1 MKNKIFSVLVGLL
14 AVFLGACSDDDDV
27 LTTSSV
33 HVNGGPLE
41 ESITP
46 TSARVRIRLN
56 ETAGIGEVG
65 ICYGVQ
71 TDKSALLSY
80 GDVLKVEKVDS
91 VMYLDLTELES
102 ATTYSYVAYAKYEN
116 ASVADVH
123 SVVRSFTTQSADL
136 YLTPSRLNRSATGR
150 LDTVKITTT
159 FDFWAV
165 AEYDYDW
172 ITYEKKDTLL
182 ILKTQDNSGAEIRSA
197 ILKIQAGSRTQSL
210 AVMQAAPT
218 ISLSADTLEV
228 SAKGATGSFIV
239 RSDVAWS
246 IDKDADWVTCSVEKD
261 SIVNFTAEVNTGSEE
276 RFGHITVSV
285 SDQLY
290 KIFTVAQRS
299 GALAVT
305 KTNLSYGLKG
315 GEEGFVV
322 ECNTDDWTFSSDKS
336 WCKPEWI
343 QGTDSIAVRVDPND
357 TEAAVRTATI
367 TVQKEQSVKKV
378 TVSQESGLMLSDVSL
393 ENLVFWGGNGDI
405 KVKAYTDSWTV
416 ESVTDDFTASR
427 TNDSIVTVSVA
438 NLNTT
443 AQEITGSVTIKAG
456 NLTQTMTLVQPC
468 AVIDWGTEEVKF
480 SYTGGTKSNTS
491 GNYIGMTKYKV
502 EGTGVSWLTVG
513 SEGVSFVQGTDGYMV
528 VAGEDDAFV
537 TLNLTAT
544 ANNTGKTRTAT
555 ITGVWEGVTESFTVT
570 QMDASS
576 VVVLPA
582 LEAGVLAGNY
592 TLTEEGYTGYVHFGD
607 KIYTKAEYDEIT
619 TELEAAGTSLYDD
632 RYAKF
637 RAADYDYAMGLDN
650 GNTAYPLLFKI
661 NQVESTADGAP
672 SGAYEVEIVTMYE
685 PVNTALES
693 DYIAYYDKNTKTL
706 YFEFDYYSWGIRSNR
721 TLYQNFGFCRIIFSD
736 TGCYFKVKTVPTVK
750 TVITV

>member
-46 TSARVRIRLN
+46 ASARVRIRLN

-159 FDFWAV
+159 FDSWAV

-502 EGTGVSWLTVG
+502 EGTDVSWLTVG

-706 YFEFDYYSWGIRSNR
+706 YFEFDYYSWASGQTEHCIR
-721 TLYQNFGFCRIIFSD
+721 TLVFAE
-736 TGCYFKVKTVPTVK
+736 
-750 TVITV
+750 

>member
-56 ETAGIGEVG
+56 ETAGIGEAG

-661 NQVESTADGAP
+661 NHVESTADGAP

-706 YFEFDYYSWGIRSNR
+706 YFEFDYYSWASGQTEHCIR
-721 TLYQNFGFCRIIFSD
+721 TLVFAE
-736 TGCYFKVKTVPTVK
+736 
-750 TVITV
+750 

>member
-239 RSDVAWS
+239 RSDIAWS

-607 KIYTKAEYDEIT
+607 KIYTKAEYDAIT

-706 YFEFDYYSWGIRSNR
+706 YFEFDYYSWASGQTEHCIR
-721 TLYQNFGFCRIIFSD
+721 TLVFAE
-736 TGCYFKVKTVPTVK
+736 
-750 TVITV
+750 

>member
-378 TVSQESGLMLSDVSL
+378 TVSQESGLMLSDISL

-706 YFEFDYYSWGIRSNR
+706 YFEFDYYSWASGQTEHCIR
-721 TLYQNFGFCRIIFSD
+721 TLVFAE
-736 TGCYFKVKTVPTVK
+736 
-750 TVITV
+750 

>member
-14 AVFLGACSDDDDV
+14 AVFLGACSDNDDV

-56 ETAGIGEVG
+56 ETAGIGEAG

-502 EGTGVSWLTVG
+502 EGTDVSWLTVG

-706 YFEFDYYSWGIRSNR
+706 YFEFDYYSWASGQTEHCIR
-721 TLYQNFGFCRIIFSD
+721 TLVFAE
-736 TGCYFKVKTVPTVK
+736 
-750 TVITV
+750 

>member
-14 AVFLGACSDDDDV
+14 AVFLGACSDNDDV

-159 FDFWAV
+159 FDSWAV

-637 RAADYDYAMGLDN
+637 RAVDYDYAMGLDN

-706 YFEFDYYSWGIRSNR
+706 YFEFDYYSWASGQTEHCIR
-721 TLYQNFGFCRIIFSD
+721 TLVFAE
-736 TGCYFKVKTVPTVK
+736 
-750 TVITV
+750 

>member
-502 EGTGVSWLTVG
+502 EGTDVSWLTVG

-706 YFEFDYYSWGIRSNR
+706 YFEFDYYSWASGQTEHCIR
-721 TLYQNFGFCRIIFSD
+721 TLVFAE
-736 TGCYFKVKTVPTVK
+736 
-750 TVITV
+750 

>member
-502 EGTGVSWLTVG
+502 EGTDVSWLTVG

-706 YFEFDYYSWGIRSNR
+706 YFEFDYYSWASCQTEHCIR
-721 TLYQNFGFCRIIFSD
+721 TLVFAE
-736 TGCYFKVKTVPTVK
+736 
-750 TVITV
+750 

>member
-685 PVNTALES
+685 PVNTAPES

-706 YFEFDYYSWGIRSNR
+706 YFEFDYYSWASGQTEHCIR
-721 TLYQNFGFCRIIFSD
+721 TLVFAE
-736 TGCYFKVKTVPTVK
+736 
-750 TVITV
+750 

>member
-336 WCKPEWI
+336 WCKPDWI

-502 EGTGVSWLTVG
+502 EGTDVSWLTVG

-706 YFEFDYYSWGIRSNR
+706 YFEFDYYSWASGQTEHCIR
-721 TLYQNFGFCRIIFSD
+721 TLVFAE
-736 TGCYFKVKTVPTVK
+736 
-750 TVITV
+750 

>member
-537 TLNLTAT
+537 TLNLTAK

-706 YFEFDYYSWGIRSNR
+706 YFEFDYYSWASGQTEHCIR
-721 TLYQNFGFCRIIFSD
+721 TLVFAE
-736 TGCYFKVKTVPTVK
+736 
-750 TVITV
+750 

>member
-637 RAADYDYAMGLDN
+637 RAVDYDYAMGLDN

-693 DYIAYYDKNTKTL
+693 DYIAYYDKNMKTL
-706 YFEFDYYSWGIRSNR
+706 YFEFDYYSWASGQTEHCIR
-721 TLYQNFGFCRIIFSD
+721 TLVFAE
-736 TGCYFKVKTVPTVK
+736 
-750 TVITV
+750 

>member
-80 GDVLKVEKVDS
+80 GDILKVEKVDS

-502 EGTGVSWLTVG
+502 EGTDVSWLTVG

-706 YFEFDYYSWGIRSNR
+706 YFEFDYYSWASGQTEHCIR
-721 TLYQNFGFCRIIFSD
+721 TLVFAE
-736 TGCYFKVKTVPTVK
+736 
-750 TVITV
+750 

>member
-14 AVFLGACSDDDDV
+14 AVFLGACSDNDDV

-706 YFEFDYYSWGIRSNR
+706 YFEFDYYSWASGQTEHCIR
-721 TLYQNFGFCRIIFSD
+721 TLVFAE
-736 TGCYFKVKTVPTVK
+736 
-750 TVITV
+750 

>member
-56 ETAGIGEVG
+56 ETAGIGEAG

-502 EGTGVSWLTVG
+502 EGTDVSWLTVG

-706 YFEFDYYSWGIRSNR
+706 YFEFDYYSWASGQTEHCIR
-721 TLYQNFGFCRIIFSD
+721 TLVFAE
-736 TGCYFKVKTVPTVK
+736 
-750 TVITV
+750 

>member
-607 KIYTKAEYDEIT
+607 KIYTKAEYHEIT

-706 YFEFDYYSWGIRSNR
+706 YFEFDYYSWASGQTEHCIR
-721 TLYQNFGFCRIIFSD
+721 TLVFAE
-736 TGCYFKVKTVPTVK
+736 
-750 TVITV
+750 

>member
-305 KTNLSYGLKG
+305 KTDLSYGLKG

-491 GNYIGMTKYKV
+491 RNYIGMTKYKV

-706 YFEFDYYSWGIRSNR
+706 YFEFDYYSWASGQTEHCIR
-721 TLYQNFGFCRIIFSD
+721 TLVFAE
-736 TGCYFKVKTVPTVK
+736 
-750 TVITV
+750 

>member
-305 KTNLSYGLKG
+305 KTDLSYGLKG

-502 EGTGVSWLTVG
+502 EGTDVSWLTVG

-706 YFEFDYYSWGIRSNR
+706 YFEFDYYSWASGQTEHCIR
-721 TLYQNFGFCRIIFSD
+721 TLVFAE
-736 TGCYFKVKTVPTVK
+736 
-750 TVITV
+750 

>member
-322 ECNTDDWTFSSDKS
+322 ECNTDDWTYSSDKS

-706 YFEFDYYSWGIRSNR
+706 YFEFDYYSWASGQTEHCIR
-721 TLYQNFGFCRIIFSD
+721 TLVFAE
-736 TGCYFKVKTVPTVK
+736 
-750 TVITV
+750 

>member
-14 AVFLGACSDDDDV
+14 AVFLGACSDNDDV

-56 ETAGIGEVG
+56 ETAGIGVVG

-218 ISLSADTLEV
+218 ISLSSDTLEV

-637 RAADYDYAMGLDN
+637 RAVDYDYAMGLDN

-706 YFEFDYYSWGIRSNR
+706 YFEFDYYSWASGQTEHCIR
-721 TLYQNFGFCRIIFSD
+721 TLVFAE
-736 TGCYFKVKTVPTVK
+736 
-750 TVITV
+750 

>member
-261 SIVNFTAEVNTGSEE
+261 SVVNFTAEVNTGSEE

-706 YFEFDYYSWGIRSNR
+706 YFEFDYYSWASGQTEHCIR
-721 TLYQNFGFCRIIFSD
+721 TLVFAE
-736 TGCYFKVKTVPTVK
+736 
-750 TVITV
+750 

>member
-172 ITYEKKDTLL
+172 ITYEKKGTLL

-706 YFEFDYYSWGIRSNR
+706 YFEFDYYSWASGQTEHCIR
-721 TLYQNFGFCRIIFSD
+721 TLVFAE
-736 TGCYFKVKTVPTVK
+736 
-750 TVITV
+750 

>member
-502 EGTGVSWLTVG
+502 EGTDVSWLTVS

-706 YFEFDYYSWGIRSNR
+706 YFEFDYYSWASGQTEHCIR
-721 TLYQNFGFCRIIFSD
+721 TLVFAE
-736 TGCYFKVKTVPTVK
+736 
-750 TVITV
+750 

>member
-685 PVNTALES
+685 PVNTAIES

-706 YFEFDYYSWGIRSNR
+706 YFEFDYYSWASGQTEHCIR
-721 TLYQNFGFCRIIFSD
+721 TLVFAE
-736 TGCYFKVKTVPTVK
+736 
-750 TVITV
+750 

>member
-14 AVFLGACSDDDDV
+14 AVFLGACSDNDDV

-416 ESVTDDFTASR
+416 ESITDDFTASR

-706 YFEFDYYSWGIRSNR
+706 YFEFDYYSWASGQTEHCIR
-721 TLYQNFGFCRIIFSD
+721 TLVFAE
-736 TGCYFKVKTVPTVK
+736 
-750 TVITV
+750 

>member
-71 TDKSALLSY
+71 TDKSAMLSY
-80 GDVLKVEKVDS
+80 GDGLKVEKVDS

-706 YFEFDYYSWGIRSNR
+706 YFEFDYYSWASGQTEHCIR
-721 TLYQNFGFCRIIFSD
+721 TLVFAE
-736 TGCYFKVKTVPTVK
+736 
-750 TVITV
+750 

>member
-14 AVFLGACSDDDDV
+14 AVFLGACIDDDDV
-27 LTTSSV
+27 LNTSSV

-502 EGTGVSWLTVG
+502 EGTDVSWLTVG

-706 YFEFDYYSWGIRSNR
+706 YFEFDYYSWASGQTEHCIR
-721 TLYQNFGFCRIIFSD
+721 TLVFAE
-736 TGCYFKVKTVPTVK
+736 
-750 TVITV
+750 

>member
-693 DYIAYYDKNTKTL
+693 DYIAYYDKNSKTL
-706 YFEFDYYSWGIRSNR
+706 YFEFDYYSWASGQTEHCIR
-721 TLYQNFGFCRIIFSD
+721 TLVFAE
-736 TGCYFKVKTVPTVK
+736 
-750 TVITV
+750 

>member
-159 FDFWAV
+159 FDSWAV

-290 KIFTVAQRS
+290 KVFTVTQRS

-305 KTNLSYGLKG
+305 KTDLSYGLKG

-427 TNDSIVTVSVA
+427 TNDSIVTVSVV

-607 KIYTKAEYDEIT
+607 KIYTKAEYDAIT

-706 YFEFDYYSWGIRSNR
+706 YFEFDYYSWASGQTEHCIR
-721 TLYQNFGFCRIIFSD
+721 TLVFAE
-736 TGCYFKVKTVPTVK
+736 
-750 TVITV
+750 

>member
-239 RSDVAWS
+239 RSDIAWS

-443 AQEITGSVTIKAG
+443 AQEITGSVTAG

-706 YFEFDYYSWGIRSNR
+706 YFEFDYYSWASGQTEHCIR
-721 TLYQNFGFCRIIFSD
+721 TLVFAE
-736 TGCYFKVKTVPTVK
+736 
-750 TVITV
+750 

>member
-46 TSARVRIRLN
+46 TSALVRIRLN

-706 YFEFDYYSWGIRSNR
+706 YFEFDYYSWASGQTEHCIR
-721 TLYQNFGFCRIIFSD
+721 TLVFAE
-736 TGCYFKVKTVPTVK
+736 
-750 TVITV
+750 

>member
-378 TVSQESGLMLSDVSL
+378 TVSQEPGLMLSDVSL

-706 YFEFDYYSWGIRSNR
+706 YFEFDYYSWASGQTEHCIR
-721 TLYQNFGFCRIIFSD
+721 TLVFAE
-736 TGCYFKVKTVPTVK
+736 
-750 TVITV
+750 

>member
-14 AVFLGACSDDDDV
+14 AVFLGACSDNDDV

-502 EGTGVSWLTVG
+502 EGTDVSWLTVG

-555 ITGVWEGVTESFTVT
+555 ITGMWEGVTESFTVT

-706 YFEFDYYSWGIRSNR
+706 YFEFDYYSWASGQTEHCIR
-721 TLYQNFGFCRIIFSD
+721 TLVFAE
-736 TGCYFKVKTVPTVK
+736 
-750 TVITV
+750 

>member
-218 ISLSADTLEV
+218 ISLSAETLEV

-706 YFEFDYYSWGIRSNR
+706 YFEFDYYSWASGQTEHCIR
-721 TLYQNFGFCRIIFSD
+721 TLVFAE
-736 TGCYFKVKTVPTVK
+736 
-750 TVITV
+750 

>member
-290 KIFTVAQRS
+290 KIFTGAQRS

-706 YFEFDYYSWGIRSNR
+706 YFEFDYYSWASGQTEHCIR
-721 TLYQNFGFCRIIFSD
+721 TLVFAE
-736 TGCYFKVKTVPTVK
+736 
-750 TVITV
+750 

>member
-136 YLTPSRLNRSATGR
+136 YLTPSRLNRCATGR

-502 EGTGVSWLTVG
+502 EGTDVSWLTVG

-706 YFEFDYYSWGIRSNR
+706 YFEFDYYSWASGQTEHCIR
-721 TLYQNFGFCRIIFSD
+721 TLVFAE
-736 TGCYFKVKTVPTVK
+736 
-750 TVITV
+750 

>member
-239 RSDVAWS
+239 RSDIAWS

-357 TEAAVRTATI
+357 TEAAVRTAMI

-706 YFEFDYYSWGIRSNR
+706 YFEFDYYSWASGQTEHCIR
-721 TLYQNFGFCRIIFSD
+721 TLVFAE
-736 TGCYFKVKTVPTVK
+736 
-750 TVITV
+750 

>member
-14 AVFLGACSDDDDV
+14 AVFLGACSDNDDV

-159 FDFWAV
+159 IDFWAV
-165 AEYDYDW
+165 AEYDYEW
-172 ITYEKKDTLL
+172 ITYEKKETLL

-706 YFEFDYYSWGIRSNR
+706 YFEFDYYSWASGQTEHCIR
-721 TLYQNFGFCRIIFSD
+721 TLVFAE
-736 TGCYFKVKTVPTVK
+736 
-750 TVITV
+750 

>member
-378 TVSQESGLMLSDVSL
+378 TVSQESGLMLSDISL

-607 KIYTKAEYDEIT
+607 KIYTKAEYDAIT

-706 YFEFDYYSWGIRSNR
+706 YFEFDYYSWASGQTEHCIR
-721 TLYQNFGFCRIIFSD
+721 TLVFAE
-736 TGCYFKVKTVPTVK
+736 
-750 TVITV
+750 